1 MNVSGDKIIGTHLYK
16 IYYSLF
22 SLMLTIN
29 TFSQSSPA
37 QKASPLPLS
46 LTTFT
51 AQLMNNRTILSW
63 STDMQLNASH
73 FVIQRSVDGTE
84 YDDAGVVFTEGQG
97 SMHRDYNFSDNIIGI
112 NAKIIYYRLKL
123 VDLDGEYNFSEVL
136 LVRLISGVDAL
147 NLSIYPNP
155 VETELRVT
163 IPVSWQNKS
172 VSYCIYNMQGNLL
185 VERNRSN
192 AGQTESLVI
201 RDLPAGN
208 YVIRTINGSQTAIK
222 QFIKAN

>member
-1 MNVSGDKIIGTHLYK
+1 MNVSLDNIIGTHLYK

-22 SLMLTIN
+22 GLMLTIN
-29 TFSQSSPA
+29 TFSQSSSA

-63 STDMQLNASH
+63 STDMELNSSH
-73 FVIQRSVDGTE
+73 FVIQRSVDGME
-84 YDDAGVVFTEGQG
+84 YDDAGIVFTQGQG
-97 SMHRDYNFSDNIIGI
+97 TLHRDYNFSDNINGI

-123 VDLDGEYNFSEVL
+123 VDLNGKYNFSEVL

-172 VSYCIYNMQGNLL
+172 VSYYIYNMQGNLM
-185 VERNRSN
+185 VQRTRSN
-192 AGQTESLVI
+192 AGQTESLLI
-201 RDLPAGN
+201 HDLPAGN
-208 YVIRTINGSQTAIK
+208 YVIRTINGNQTAIK

>member
-1 MNVSGDKIIGTHLYK
+1 MNVSHDKIIGTHLYK
-16 IYYSLF
+16 IYYSLLG
-22 SLMLTIN
+22 LMLTIN

-51 AQLMNNRTILSW
+51 AQLVNNRTILSW
-63 STDMQLNASH
+63 STDMELNASH

-84 YDDAGVVFTEGQG
+84 YDDAGVVFTQGQG
-97 SMHRDYNFSDNIIGI
+97 QLHRDYNFSDNINGI
-112 NAKIIYYRLKL
+112 SAKIIYYRLKL
-123 VDLDGEYNFSEVL
+123 VDLNGKYNFSEVL

-172 VSYCIYNMQGNLL
+172 VSYSIYNMQGNLM
-185 VERNRSN
+185 VERNRTN
-192 AGQTESLVI
+192 AGQTESLLV